1 MIRHIAMLR
10 WKQETTEAQVDEI
23 ESALRPMPDVMPF
36 IRRYELRRDLGINSS
51 HHFVVMADFDSADE
65 YREYAS
71 NSDHQQ
77 VIDTLIAPALESIA
91 RVQIEV

>member
-1 MIRHIAMLR
+1 VIRHIAMLR
-10 WKQETTEAQVDEI
+10 WKQGTTDAQVDEI
-23 ESALRPMPDVMPF
+23 EAALRPMPEVMRF
-36 IRRYELRRDLGINSS
+36 IRRYELHRDLGINSS
-51 HHFVVMADFDSADE
+51 HHFVVMADFRSADE

-71 NSDHQQ
+71 NPEHQQ